1 MVTVG
6 HLTEEN
12 QVKKKFLVFLIVLCT
27 FCFTL
32 GLAACSD
39 NSEDDDT
46 TPRIELPAE
55 TLELEVGQTAQIT
68 PVVKN
73 AEGTVLW
80 QSSAPAV
87 ASVDQTGLITANAV
101 GESVVTAFIDS
112 TIFNDITVT
121 VVAKGDEP
129 SITFS
134 SDSYTMSMYDNL
146 VLSPTFVQ
154 CSETPVW
161 SSSDESVATVESN
174 GNVIPHGF
182 GRTQITVA
190 CGEISATVSVTVE
203 ETAELPTLSFNREEL
218 ELLVGGELTIEPV
231 VRFGGREVTGFT
243 AELTSLDPSVAT
255 VSGGKVNGISAG
267 ETQIN
272 VRVSYR
278 GYDFAE
284 RAIPVVVKDD
294 VNIVLSSNAVQL
306 YTKEIDSYDYK
317 KTQQITAEI
326 YVSGI
331 KENDATVTWS
341 AKDDAIAGVSS
352 DGTISAKS
360 AGTTTIT
367 ATYSRNG
374 ETYTAT
380 VNADVVTSVA
390 TYERRELVLS
400 SQDSFTFDIPFESGE
415 TFVGMKIGGNGV
427 AASAQ
432 SNAVTAA
439 ASALTPYYGEQE
451 VRVETDRAIYVF
463 PTLIITKALS
473 TMDDLKSIVYT
484 AGNTMGGYFILADD
498 IQAGNDVD
506 FRLLTVWS
514 NVGNAGFVG
523 TFDGRGH
530 GIYGLNIH
538 QNGLFNCIGAAG
550 VVKNLALVDVTGT
563 DFAIATEC
571 RGTVDNVFVTSETKE
586 SLVQMSDDSAIT
598 NSFAILSAEG
608 SNVVGT
614 IYSATCVIKNV
625 YGYAGGMIR
634 YTDYSQAAEPTIFA
648 STDVARLRAELAT
661 KDLSG
666 YDTEYW
672 KVVGGTPV
680 FASCESLTEAVPEI
694 ALGEE
699 YMLPAGQAMA
709 VTASGYAAIS
719 LKTPVEGV
727 LLEDGV
733 LTLTKSAEVTF
744 VATGLWGTTA
754 EKTVK
759 FTVVDGEMF
768 DRTDEQ
774 LFDYE
779 LGADS
784 VTFTLPQDIS
794 DVVRLSVGTGA
805 YAEKGE
811 GFTLSEGKVTI
822 EKALL
827 ESVSKTYGDYEIT
840 LTDGTD
846 YYTYACSFVT
856 KIIKSLADLESIRT
870 AGDTLDGYF
879 ILGQSFTANNDT
891 AMQKLI
897 GAWSSDANK
906 GFVGIFDGRG
916 YSITG
921 LRLTNQ
927 GLFRCMGRGVVRN
940 LALIDVYVE
949 GVETD
954 TAPAPQYTV
963 SVFGD
968 ADCQST
974 TFENL
979 FISTNA
985 KGMIHNTYGNITM
998 KNIVFVT
1005 SAEGSGYLSNSGAN
1019 SNGGSYTIENALVVG
1034 TDEFRY
1040 YGGTPVLVNTA
1051 VYDSAE
1057 TLLAALDADSF
1068 AGWGSSFSFA
1078 DGKLLFGGVTV
1089 LG

>member
-1 MVTVG
+1 MVAVG

-32 GLAACSD
+32 GFAACSD

-46 TPRIELPAE
+46 TPRIELPVEA
-55 TLELEVGQTAQIT
+55 LELEVGQTAQIT

-101 GESVVTAFIDS
+101 GESVITAFIDS
-112 TIFNDITVT
+112 TVFNDITVT

-146 VLSPTFVQ
+146 TLTPSFVQ

-161 SSSDESVATVESN
+161 SSSDELVATVESD
-174 GNVIPHGF
+174 GSIVPHGF

-190 CGEISATVSVTVE
+190 CGEISASVSVTVE
-203 ETAELPTLSFNREEL
+203 ETTELPTLSFNREEL

-255 VSGGKVNGISAG
+255 VSDGKVNAISAG
-267 ETQIN
+267 KTQID

-415 TFVGMKIGGNGV
+415 TFVGMKIGGNEV

-432 SNAVTAA
+432 SNAVTAV

-451 VRVETDRAIYVF
+451 VRVETDRAVYVF

-484 AGNTMGGYFILADD
+484 AGNTMGGYFVLAND

-514 NVGNAGFVG
+514 NTGNAGFIG

-538 QNGLFNCIGAAG
+538 QNGLFNCIGATG

-563 DFAIATEC
+563 
-571 RGTVDNVFVTSETKE
+571 
-586 SLVQMSDDSAIT
+586 
-598 NSFAILSAEG
+598 
-608 SNVVGT
+608 
-614 IYSATCVIKNV
+614 
-625 YGYAGGMIR
+625 GYALPR
-634 YTDYSQAAEPTIFA
+634 SAA
-648 STDVARLRAELAT
+648 AR
-661 KDLSG
+661 
-666 YDTEYW
+666 W
-672 KVVGGTPV
+672 
-680 FASCESLTEAVPEI
+680 
-694 ALGEE
+694 
-699 YMLPAGQAMA
+699 
-709 VTASGYAAIS
+709 
-719 LKTPVEGV
+719 
-727 LLEDGV
+727 
-733 LTLTKSAEVTF
+733 
-744 VATGLWGTTA
+744 
-754 EKTVK
+754 
-759 FTVVDGEMF
+759 
-768 DRTDEQ
+768 
-774 LFDYE
+774 
-779 LGADS
+779 
-784 VTFTLPQDIS
+784 
-794 DVVRLSVGTGA
+794 
-805 YAEKGE
+805 
-811 GFTLSEGKVTI
+811 
-822 EKALL
+822 
-827 ESVSKTYGDYEIT
+827 
-840 LTDGTD
+840 
-846 YYTYACSFVT
+846 
-856 KIIKSLADLESIRT
+856 
-870 AGDTLDGYF
+870 
-879 ILGQSFTANNDT
+879 
-891 AMQKLI
+891 
-897 GAWSSDANK
+897 
-906 GFVGIFDGRG
+906 
-916 YSITG
+916 
-921 LRLTNQ
+921 
-927 GLFRCMGRGVVRN
+927 
-940 LALIDVYVE
+940 
-949 GVETD
+949 
-954 TAPAPQYTV
+954 
-963 SVFGD
+963 
-968 ADCQST
+968 
-974 TFENL
+974 
-979 FISTNA
+979 
-985 KGMIHNTYGNITM
+985 TM
-998 KNIVFVT
+998 C
-1005 SAEGSGYLSNSGAN
+1005 L
-1019 SNGGSYTIENALVVG
+1019 
-1034 TDEFRY
+1034 
-1040 YGGTPVLVNTA
+1040 
-1051 VYDSAE
+1051 
-1057 TLLAALDADSF
+1057 
-1068 AGWGSSFSFA
+1068 
-1078 DGKLLFGGVTV
+1078 
-1089 LG
+1089 

>member
-1 MVTVG
+1 M
-6 HLTEEN
+6 
-12 QVKKKFLVFLIVLCT
+12 KKKFLVFLIVLCT

-32 GLAACSD
+32 GFAACSD

-55 TLELEVGQTAQIT
+55 TLELTVGQTAKIT

-73 AEGTVLW
+73 AQGTVLW
-80 QSSAPAV
+80 QSSVPAV
-87 ASVDQTGLITANAV
+87 ASVDQTGLITALSV
-101 GESVVTAFIDS
+101 GEAVVTAFIDQNL
-112 TIFNDITVT
+112 FNDITVT
-121 VVAKGDEP
+121 VAAKGEEP

-134 SDSYTMSMYDNL
+134 ADSYEMSLYDNL

-154 CSETPVW
+154 CSGTPSW
-161 SSSDESVATVESN
+161 SSSDESVAVVEED
-174 GNVIPHGF
+174 GNVIPQGY

-190 CGEISATVSVTVE
+190 CGEISASVFVTVE
-203 ETAELPTLSFNREEL
+203 ETSELPTLSFNRSSL
-218 ELLVGGELTIEPV
+218 ELLVDGSLSLSPV
-231 VRFGGREVTGFT
+231 VRFGGKEVTGFT
-243 AELTSLDPSVAT
+243 AEMTSLDPSVAAVTGGT
-255 VSGGKVNGISAG
+255 VTGVTAG
-267 ETQIN
+267 ETQIL
-272 VRVSYR
+272 VSVHYR
-278 GYDFAE
+278 GYEFAQ
-284 RAIPVVVKDD
+284 RLIPVTVKND
-294 VNIVLSSNAVQL
+294 VNIVLSDYEVRL
-306 YTKEIDSYDYK
+306 YTKEIVGYDYE

-326 YVSGI
+326 YVNGVREQDAVVVWSA
-331 KENDATVTWS
+331 ENDEVAE
-341 AKDDAIAGVSS
+341 VSS
-352 DGTISAKS
+352 DGTITAHA
-360 AGTTTIT
+360 AGTTKIT
-367 ATYSRNG
+367 ATYQNNG
-374 ETYTAT
+374 EQYTAT
-380 VNADVVTSVA
+380 VNTEIRMSVA
-390 TYERRELVLS
+390 SYAQRELVLS
-400 SQDSFTFDIPFESGE
+400 GQSEFTFTVPFEAGE
-415 TFVGMKIGGNGV
+415 TFVGMKIGGNEV
-427 AASAQ
+427 AASVQ
-432 SNAVTAA
+432 NGTVTAA
-439 ASALTPYYGEQE
+439 SSALLPYFGEQE

-484 AGNTMGGYFILADD
+484 AGNTMGGYYILAND
-498 IQAGNDVD
+498 ITAGNDVD

-530 GIYGLNIH
+530 GIYGLNVH

-563 DFAIATEC
+563 GFAIATEC
-571 RGTVDNVFVTSETKE
+571 RGTVDNVFVTSATKAN
-586 SLVQMSDDSAIT
+586 LIQMSDDSVLT
-598 NSFAILSAEG
+598 NSFAVLAAEG

-680 FASCESLTEAVPEI
+680 FASCESLTKAVPEI

-719 LKTPVEGV
+719 LETPVEGV

-768 DRTDEQ
+768 DRIDEQ

-856 KIIKSLADLESIRT
+856 KIIVSLADLESIRT

-879 ILGQSFTANNDT
+879 ILGQSFTANNDA

-897 GAWSSDANK
+897 GTWSSDVNK

-1005 SAEGSGYLSNSGAN
+1005 SAEGSGYLSNSGAD
-1019 SNGGSYTIENALVVG
+1019 SNGGSYAIENALVVG

-1051 VYDSAE
+1051 VYDTAE
-1057 TLLAALDADSF
+1057 ALLAVLDADSF

-1078 DGKLLFGGVTV
+1078 DGKLLFDGVVV
-1089 LG
+1089 LE

>member
-1 MVTVG
+1 MVAVG

-32 GLAACSD
+32 GFAACSD
-39 NSEDDDT
+39 NSEEPDT
-46 TPRIELPAE
+46 APRIELPAE

-112 TIFNDITVT
+112 TVFNDITVT

-161 SSSDESVATVESN
+161 SSSDELVATVESD
-174 GNVIPHGF
+174 GSIVPHGF

-203 ETAELPTLSFNREEL
+203 ETTELPTLSFNREEL

-231 VRFGGREVTGFT
+231 VRFGGSVVTGFT
-243 AELTSLDPSVAT
+243 SEMTSLDPSVAT
-255 VSGGKVNGISAG
+255 VTDGKVAGISAG

-284 RAIPVVVKDD
+284 RAIPVAVKDD

-390 TYERRELVLS
+390 TYEKRELVLS

-415 TFVGMKIGGNGV
+415 TFVGMKIGGNEV

-463 PTLIITKALS
+463 PSLLVTKSIS
-473 TMDDLKSIVYT
+473 TMDDLQSIVYT
-484 AGNTMGGYFILADD
+484 AGNTMGGYFVLADD
-498 IQAGNDVD
+498 IQAGNDVG

-514 NVGNAGFVG
+514 NTGNAGFIG

-563 DFAIATEC
+563 GYAIATEC
-571 RGTVDNVFVTSETKE
+571 RGTVDNVFVTSETK
-586 SLVQMSDDSAIT
+586 SNLIQMSDDCALT
-598 NSFAILSAEG
+598 NRFAILSAEG
-608 SNVVGT
+608 SNGVGT
-614 IYSATCVIKNV
+614 IYSATCSVKNV

-634 YTDYSQAAEPTIFA
+634 YTDYSQAAESTIFA
-648 STDVARLRAELAT
+648 STDVARLRAEIAT

-672 KVVGGTPV
+672 EIVGGVPV
-680 FASCESLTEAVPEI
+680 FRSCREIAEATPEI
-694 ALGEE
+694 LLGSEC
-699 YMLPAGQAMA
+699 LVFVGQP
-709 VTASGYAAIS
+709 VTVATRGLAAIS
-719 LKTPVEGV
+719 LKEPV
-727 LLEDGV
+727 DGV
-733 LTLTKSAEVTF
+733 VLTGAEISADRSASVTL
-744 VATGLWGTTA
+744 VATGLWGA
-754 EKTVK
+754 VSEKTVQL
-759 FTVVDGEMF
+759 TVAVGELN
-768 DRTDEQ
+768 DHSDER

-779 LGADS
+779 LGSES
-784 VTFTLPQDIS
+784 VTFSLPQGIS
-794 DVVRLSVGTGA
+794 DIVRLSVGTSI
-805 YAEKGE
+805 YFDKNN
-811 GFTLSEGKVTI
+811 GFTVSDGMVTI
-822 EKALL
+822 EKSLL
-827 ESVSKTYGDYEIT
+827 ESVSKTYGDYT
-840 LTDGTD
+840 VTFTDGTD

-856 KIIKSLADLESIRT
+856 KVINSLADLESIRT
-870 AGDTLDGYF
+870 TGDTLDGYF

-891 AMQKLI
+891 AMQNLI
-897 GAWSSDANK
+897 VTWSSDANK

-921 LRLTNQ
+921 LRLTNH
-927 GLFRCMGRGVVRN
+927 GLFWCMGRGVVKN

-954 TAPAPQYTV
+954 TAPAAQYSV

-985 KGMIHNTYGNITM
+985 KGMIRNVYGNVTI
-998 KNIVFVT
+998 KNVVFV
-1005 SAEGSGYLSNSGAN
+1005 SSYQGSGYLSDSGAN
-1019 SNGGSYTIENALVVG
+1019 ENNGSYTIENTIVVG
-1034 TDEFRY
+1034 KGEFGY
-1040 YGGTPVLVNTA
+1040 YGGTPALINTA
-1051 VYDSAE
+1051 VHASVDA
-1057 TLLAALDADSF
+1057 LLAAIDADTF
-1068 AGWGSSFSFA
+1068 AGWSSSFSFA
-1078 DGKLLFGGVTV
+1078 DGELLFGGVVV
-1089 LG
+1089 LN

>member
-1 MVTVG
+1 MVAVG

-32 GLAACSD
+32 GFAACSD
-39 NSEDDDT
+39 NSEEDDT
-46 TPRIELPAE
+46 TPRIELPVEA
-55 TLELEVGQTAQIT
+55 LELEVGQTAQIT

-101 GESVVTAFIDS
+101 GESVITAFIDS
-112 TIFNDITVT
+112 TVFNDITVT

-146 VLSPTFVQ
+146 TLTPSFVQ

-161 SSSDESVATVESN
+161 SSSDELVATVESD
-174 GNVIPHGF
+174 GSIVPHGF

-203 ETAELPTLSFNREEL
+203 ETTELPTLSFNREEL

-255 VSGGKVNGISAG
+255 VSDGKVNGISAG
-267 ETQIN
+267 KTQID

-400 SQDSFTFDIPFESGE
+400 SQDSFIFDIPFESGE
-415 TFVGMKIGGNGV
+415 TFVGMKIGGNEV

-432 SNAVTAA
+432 SNAVTAV

-463 PTLIITKALS
+463 PSLLVTKSIS
-473 TMDDLKSIVYT
+473 TMDDLQSIVYT
-484 AGNTMGGYFILADD
+484 AGNTMGGYYILADD
-498 IQAGNDVD
+498 ITAGEDVD
-506 FRLLTVWS
+506 FRLLTAWS
-514 NVGNAGFVG
+514 NVGNAGFIG

-538 QNGLFNCIGAAG
+538 QDGLFNCIGAAG

-563 DFAIATEC
+563 GYAIATEC
-571 RGTVDNVFVTSETKE
+571 RGTVDNVFVTSETK
-586 SLVQMSDDSAIT
+586 SNLIQMSDDCTLT

-614 IYSATCVIKNV
+614 IFSATCSLKNV

-634 YTDYSQAAEPTIFA
+634 YTDYSQAAEPTVFA
-648 STDVARLRAELAT
+648 STDVALLRAEVAT

-672 KVVGGTPV
+672 EIVGGVPV
-680 FASCESLTEAVPEI
+680 FRSCREIAETTPEI
-694 ALGEE
+694 FLGSECIVFV
-699 YMLPAGQAMA
+699 GQP
-709 VTASGYAAIS
+709 VTVATRGLAAIS
-719 LKTPVEGV
+719 LKEPV
-727 LLEDGV
+727 DGV
-733 LTLTKSAEVTF
+733 VLTGAEISADRSASVTL
-744 VATGLWGTTA
+744 VATGIWGA
-754 EKTVK
+754 VSEKTVQL
-759 FTVVDGEMF
+759 TVAVGELN
-768 DRTDEQ
+768 DHSDER

-779 LGADS
+779 LGSES
-784 VTFTLPQDIS
+784 VTFSLPQGIS
-794 DVVRLSVGTGA
+794 DIVRLFVGTSV
-805 YAEKGE
+805 YFDKND
-811 GFTLSEGKVTI
+811 GFTVSGGTVTI
-822 EKALL
+822 EKSLL
-827 ESVSKTYGDYEIT
+827 ESVSKTYGDYT
-840 LTDGTD
+840 VTFTDGTD

-856 KIIKSLADLESIRT
+856 KVINSLADLESIRT
-870 AGDTLDGYF
+870 TGDTLDGYYVLDGD
-879 ILGQSFTANNDT
+879 IEAGPNTVAC
-891 AMQKLI
+891 LI
-897 GAWSSDANK
+897 GGWSSQEDK

-927 GLFRCMGRGVVRN
+927 GLFRCMGKGVVRN
-940 LALIDVYVE
+940 LALVDVEV
-949 GVETD
+949 GTD
-954 TAPAPQYTV
+954 SGLGYACA
-963 SVFGD
+963 VFGN

-979 FISTNA
+979 FVSTNA
-985 KGMIHNTYGNITM
+985 RSMFRNAFRNINV
-998 KNIVFVT
+998 KNVVFVST
-1005 SAEGSGYLSNSGAN
+1005 AQEGGYLSDSGNNDNS
-1019 SNGGSYTIENALVVG
+1019 GSYTIENAFVVG
-1034 TDEFRY
+1034 EELYCY
-1040 YGGTPVLVNTA
+1040 YGGTPVCRDA
-1051 VYDSAE
+1051 YVYE
-1057 TLLAALDADSF
+1057 TEAALLSELTANSF
-1068 AGWGSSFSFA
+1068 AEWGGLFSFENGA
-1078 DGKLLFGGVTV
+1078 ILFNGKMV
-1089 LG
+1089 LGGESA

>member
-1 MVTVG
+1 MVAVG

-32 GLAACSD
+32 GFAACSD

-46 TPRIELPAE
+46 TPRIELPVEA
-55 TLELEVGQTAQIT
+55 LELEVGQTAQIT

-101 GESVVTAFIDS
+101 GESVITAFIDS
-112 TIFNDITVT
+112 TVFNDITVT

-146 VLSPTFVQ
+146 TLTPSFVQ

-161 SSSDESVATVESN
+161 SSSDELVATVESD
-174 GNVIPHGF
+174 GSIVPHGF
-182 GRTQITVA
+182 GRTQIAVA
-190 CGEISATVSVTVE
+190 CGEISASVSVTVE
-203 ETAELPTLSFNREEL
+203 ETTELPTLSFNREEL

-255 VSGGKVNGISAG
+255 VSDGKVNGISAG
-267 ETQIN
+267 ETQID

-415 TFVGMKIGGNGV
+415 TFVGMKIGGNEV

-432 SNAVTAA
+432 SNAVTAV

-463 PTLIITKALS
+463 PSLLVTKSIS

-484 AGNTMGGYFILADD
+484 AGNTMGGYYILADD
-498 IQAGNDVD
+498 ITAGEDVD

-514 NVGNAGFVG
+514 NVGNAGFIG

-530 GIYGLNIH
+530 SISGLNIH
-538 QNGLFNCIGAAG
+538 RDGLFNCIGAAG

-563 DFAIATEC
+563 GYAIATEC
-571 RGTVDNVFVTSETKE
+571 RGTVDNVFVTSETK
-586 SLVQMSDDSAIT
+586 SNLIQMSDDCTLT

-614 IYSATCVIKNV
+614 IFSATCSLKNV

-634 YTDYSQAAEPTIFA
+634 YTDYSQAAESTIFA
-648 STDVARLRAELAT
+648 STDVARLRAEVAT

-672 KVVGGTPV
+672 EIVGGVPV
-680 FASCESLTEAVPEI
+680 FRSCREIAEATPEI
-694 ALGEE
+694 FLGSECIVFV
-699 YMLPAGQAMA
+699 GQP
-709 VTASGYAAIS
+709 VTVATRGLAAIS
-719 LKTPVEGV
+719 LKEPV
-727 LLEDGV
+727 DGV
-733 LTLTKSAEVTF
+733 VLTGAEISADRSASVTL
-744 VATGLWGTTA
+744 VATGIWGA
-754 EKTVK
+754 VSEKTVQL
-759 FTVVDGEMF
+759 TVAVGELN
-768 DRTDEQ
+768 DHSDER

-779 LGADS
+779 LGSES
-784 VTFTLPQDIS
+784 VTFSLPQGIS
-794 DVVRLSVGTGA
+794 DIVRLFVGTSV
-805 YAEKGE
+805 YFDKND
-811 GFTLSEGKVTI
+811 GFTVSGGTVTI
-822 EKALL
+822 EKSLL
-827 ESVSKTYGDYEIT
+827 ESVSKTYGDYT
-840 LTDGTD
+840 VTFTDGTD

-856 KIIKSLADLESIRT
+856 KVINSLADLESIRT
-870 AGDTLDGYF
+870 TGDTLDGYYVLDGD
-879 ILGQSFTANNDT
+879 IEAGPNTVAC
-891 AMQKLI
+891 LI
-897 GAWSSDANK
+897 GGWSSQEDK
-906 GFVGIFDGRG
+906 GFVGILDGRG
-916 YSITG
+916 HSITG
-921 LRLTNQ
+921 LKLTEM
-927 GLFRCMGRGVVRN
+927 GLFRCMGKGVVRN
-940 LALIDVYVE
+940 LALVDVEV
-949 GVETD
+949 GTD
-954 TAPAPQYTV
+954 SGLGYACA
-963 SVFGD
+963 VFGN

-979 FISTNA
+979 FVSTNA
-985 KGMIHNTYGNITM
+985 RSMFRNAFRNINV
-998 KNIVFVT
+998 KNVVFVST
-1005 SAEGSGYLSNSGAN
+1005 AQEGGYLSDSGNNDNS
-1019 SNGGSYTIENALVVG
+1019 GSYTIENTIVVG
-1034 TDEFRY
+1034 KGEFGY
-1040 YGGTPVLVNTA
+1040 YGGTPTLINTA
-1051 VYDSAE
+1051 VYASVDA
-1057 TLLAALDADSF
+1057 LLAAIDADTF
-1068 AGWGSSFSFA
+1068 AGWSSSFSFA
-1078 DGKLLFGGVTV
+1078 DGELLFGGVAV
-1089 LG
+1089 LD

>member
-1 MVTVG
+1 M
-6 HLTEEN
+6 
-12 QVKKKFLVFLIVLCT
+12 KKKFLVFLIVLCT

-32 GLAACSD
+32 GFAACSD

-46 TPRIELPAE
+46 TPRIELPVEA
-55 TLELEVGQTAQIT
+55 LELEVGQTAQIT

-101 GESVVTAFIDS
+101 GESVITAFIDS
-112 TIFNDITVT
+112 TVFNDITVT

-146 VLSPTFVQ
+146 TLTPSFVQ

-161 SSSDESVATVESN
+161 SSSDELVATVESD
-174 GNVIPHGF
+174 GSIVPHGF
-182 GRTQITVA
+182 GRTQIAVA
-190 CGEISATVSVTVE
+190 CGEISASVSVTVE
-203 ETAELPTLSFNREEL
+203 ETTELPTLSFNREEL

-255 VSGGKVNGISAG
+255 VSDGKVNGISAG
-267 ETQIN
+267 ETQID

-415 TFVGMKIGGNGV
+415 TFVGMKIGGNEV

-432 SNAVTAA
+432 SNAVTAV

-463 PTLIITKALS
+463 PSLLVTKSIS

-484 AGNTMGGYFILADD
+484 AGNTMGGYYILADD
-498 IQAGNDVD
+498 ITAGEDVD

-514 NVGNAGFVG
+514 NVGNAGFIG

-530 GIYGLNIH
+530 SISGLNIH
-538 QNGLFNCIGAAG
+538 RDGLFNCIGAAG

-563 DFAIATEC
+563 GYAIATEC
-571 RGTVDNVFVTSETKE
+571 RGTVDNVFVTSETK
-586 SLVQMSDDSAIT
+586 SNLIQMSDDCTLT

-614 IYSATCVIKNV
+614 IFSATCSLKNV

-634 YTDYSQAAEPTIFA
+634 YTDYSQAAESTIFA
-648 STDVARLRAELAT
+648 STDVARLRAEVAT

-672 KVVGGTPV
+672 EIVGGVPV
-680 FASCESLTEAVPEI
+680 FRSCREIAEATPEI
-694 ALGEE
+694 FFGSECIVFV
-699 YMLPAGQAMA
+699 GQP
-709 VTASGYAAIS
+709 VTVATRGLAAIS
-719 LKTPVEGV
+719 LKEPV
-727 LLEDGV
+727 DGV
-733 LTLTKSAEVTF
+733 VLTGAEISADRSASVTL
-744 VATGLWGTTA
+744 VAMGIWGA
-754 EKTVK
+754 VSEKTVQL
-759 FTVVDGEMF
+759 TVAVGELN
-768 DRTDEQ
+768 DHSDER

-779 LGADS
+779 LGSES
-784 VTFTLPQDIS
+784 VTFSLPQGIS
-794 DVVRLSVGTGA
+794 DIVRLSVGTSV
-805 YAEKGE
+805 YFDKND
-811 GFTLSEGKVTI
+811 GFTVSGGTVTI
-822 EKALL
+822 EKSLL
-827 ESVSKTYGDYEIT
+827 ESVSKTYGDYT
-840 LTDGTD
+840 VTFTDGTD

-856 KIIKSLADLESIRT
+856 KVINSLADLESIRT
-870 AGDTLDGYF
+870 TGDTLDGYYVLDGD
-879 ILGQSFTANNDT
+879 IEAGPNTVAC
-891 AMQKLI
+891 LI
-897 GAWSSDANK
+897 GGWSSQEDK
-906 GFVGIFDGRG
+906 GFVGILDGRG
-916 YSITG
+916 HSITG
-921 LRLTNQ
+921 LKLTEK
-927 GLFRCMGRGVVRN
+927 GLFRCMGKGVVRN
-940 LALIDVYVE
+940 LALVDVEV
-949 GVETD
+949 GTD
-954 TAPAPQYTV
+954 SGLGYACA
-963 SVFGD
+963 VFGN

-979 FISTNA
+979 FVSTNA
-985 KGMIHNTYGNITM
+985 RSMFRNAFRNINV
-998 KNIVFVT
+998 KNVVFVST
-1005 SAEGSGYLSNSGAN
+1005 AQEGGYLSDSGNNDNS
-1019 SNGGSYTIENALVVG
+1019 GSYTIENTIVVG
-1034 TDEFRY
+1034 KGEFGY
-1040 YGGTPVLVNTA
+1040 YGGTPTLINTA
-1051 VYDSAE
+1051 VYASVDA
-1057 TLLAALDADSF
+1057 LLAAIDADTF
-1068 AGWGSSFSFA
+1068 AGWSSSFSFA
-1078 DGKLLFGGVTV
+1078 DGELLFGGVAV
-1089 LG
+1089 LD

>member
-1 MVTVG
+1 MVAVG

-32 GLAACSD
+32 GSAACSD
-39 NSEDDDT
+39 NSEEPDT
-46 TPRIELPAE
+46 APRIELPAE

-73 AEGTVLW
+73 VEGTVLW

-101 GESVVTAFIDS
+101 GESVITAFIDS
-112 TIFNDITVT
+112 TVFNDITVT

-146 VLSPTFVQ
+146 TLTPSFVQ

-161 SSSDESVATVESN
+161 SSSDESVATVESD
-174 GNVIPHGF
+174 GSIVPHGF

-190 CGEISATVSVTVE
+190 CGDISASVSVTVE
-203 ETAELPTLSFNREEL
+203 ETTELPTLSFNREEL

-255 VSGGKVNGISAG
+255 VSDGKVNGISAG
-267 ETQIN
+267 KTQID

-341 AKDDAIAGVSS
+341 AEDDAIAGVSS

-415 TFVGMKIGGNGV
+415 TFLGMKIGGNEV

-432 SNAVTAA
+432 SNAVTAV

-463 PTLIITKALS
+463 PSLLVTKSIS
-473 TMDDLKSIVYT
+473 TMDDLQSIVYT

-498 IQAGNDVD
+498 ITAGEDVD

-514 NVGNAGFVG
+514 NTGNAGFIG

-538 QNGLFNCIGAAG
+538 QDGLFNCIGAAG

-563 DFAIATEC
+563 GYAIATEC
-571 RGTVDNVFVTSETKE
+571 RGTVDNVFVTSETK
-586 SLVQMSDDSAIT
+586 SNLIQMSDDCTLT

-614 IYSATCVIKNV
+614 IFSATCSLKNV

-634 YTDYSQAAEPTIFA
+634 YTDYSQAAESTIFA
-648 STDVARLRAELAT
+648 STDVARLRAEVAT

-672 KVVGGTPV
+672 EIVGGVPV
-680 FASCESLTEAVPEI
+680 FRSCGEIAETKPEI
-694 ALGEE
+694 LLGSECIVFV
-699 YMLPAGQAMA
+699 GQP
-709 VTASGYAAIS
+709 VTVATRGLAAIS
-719 LKTPVEGV
+719 LKEPV
-727 LLEDGV
+727 DGV
-733 LTLTKSAEVTF
+733 VLTNAEISADRSASVTL
-744 VATGLWGTTA
+744 VATGIWGA
-754 EKTVK
+754 VSEKTVQL
-759 FTVVDGEMF
+759 TVAVGELN
-768 DRTDEQ
+768 DHSDER

-779 LGADS
+779 LGSAS
-784 VTFTLPQDIS
+784 VTFSLPQGIS
-794 DVVRLSVGTGA
+794 DIVRLFVGTSI
-805 YAEKGE
+805 YFDKNN
-811 GFTLSEGKVTI
+811 GFTVSDGMVTI
-822 EKALL
+822 EKSLL
-827 ESVSKTYGDYEIT
+827 ESVSKTYGDYT
-840 LTDGTD
+840 VTFTDGTD

-856 KIIKSLADLESIRT
+856 KVIVSLADLESIRT
-870 AGDTLDGYF
+870 TGDTLDGYYVLDGD
-879 ILGQSFTANNDT
+879 IEAGSDT
-891 AMQKLI
+891 VACLI
-897 GAWSSDANK
+897 GGWSSQEDK
-906 GFVGIFDGRG
+906 GFVGILDGRG
-916 YSITG
+916 HSITG
-921 LRLTNQ
+921 LKLTEK
-927 GLFRCMGRGVVRN
+927 GLFWCMGKGVVRN
-940 LALIDVYVE
+940 LALVDVEV
-949 GVETD
+949 GTD
-954 TAPAPQYTV
+954 SELGYACA
-963 SVFGD
+963 VFGK

-979 FISTNA
+979 FVSTNA
-985 KGMIHNTYGNITM
+985 RSMFRNAFRNINV
-998 KNIVFVT
+998 KNVVFVST
-1005 SAEGSGYLSNSGAN
+1005 AQEGGYLSDSGNNDNS
-1019 SNGGSYTIENALVVG
+1019 GSYTIENALVVG
-1034 TDEFRY
+1034 KALYSY
-1040 YGGTPVLVNTA
+1040 YGGTPVYRGA
-1051 VYDSAE
+1051 YVYE
-1057 TLLAALDADSF
+1057 TEAALLSALNANSF
-1068 AGWGSSFSFA
+1068 AEWGGLFSFENGA
-1078 DGKLLFGGVTV
+1078 ILFNGKTV
-1089 LG
+1089 LRNA

>member
-1 MVTVG
+1 MVAVG

-46 TPRIELPAE
+46 TPRIELPVEA
-55 TLELEVGQTAQIT
+55 LELEVGQTAQIT

-101 GESVVTAFIDS
+101 GESVITAFIDS
-112 TIFNDITVT
+112 MVFNDITVT

-134 SDSYTMSMYDNL
+134 SDSYTMSFYDNL

-154 CSETPVW
+154 CSGTPVW

-174 GNVIPHGF
+174 GNVIPQGF
-182 GRTQITVA
+182 GRTQITVS

-243 AELTSLDPSVAT
+243 AEMTSLDPSVAT
-255 VSGGKVNGISAG
+255 VTDGKVTGISAE
-267 ETQIN
+267 ETQIL
-272 VRVSYR
+272 VSVHYR
-278 GYDFAE
+278 GYDFAQ
-284 RAIPVVVKDD
+284 RLIPVAVKND
-294 VNIVLSSNAVQL
+294 VNIVLSSNVVQL

-380 VNADVVTSVA
+380 VNTDVVTSVA
-390 TYERRELVLS
+390 TYEKRELVLS

-415 TFVGMKIGGNGV
+415 TFVGMKIGGNKV

-432 SNAVTAA
+432 SNAITAV
-439 ASALTPYYGEQE
+439 ASALAPYYGEQE

-514 NVGNAGFVG
+514 NVGNAGFIG

-563 DFAIATEC
+563 GFAIATEC

-666 YDTEYW
+666 YDMEYW

-759 FTVVDGEMF
+759 FTVVDGKMF
-768 DRTDEQ
+768 DRTDER

-784 VTFTLPQDIS
+784 VTFTLPRDIS

-805 YAEKGE
+805 YVEKGE
-811 GFTLSEGKVTI
+811 GFTLAEGKVTI

-856 KIIKSLADLESIRT
+856 KVIVSLTDLESIRT
-870 AGDTLDGYF
+870 TGDTLDGYF
-879 ILGQSFTANNDT
+879 ILGQSFTANNDA

-897 GAWSSDANK
+897 GTWSSDANK

-921 LRLTNQ
+921 LKLTNQ

-940 LALIDVYVE
+940 LALVDVYLE
-949 GVETD
+949 GVEAD

-974 TFENL
+974 TFDNL

-1005 SAEGSGYLSNSGAN
+1005 SAEGSGYLSNSGGSA
-1019 SNGGSYTIENALVVG
+1019 NGGSYTIENALVVG
-1034 TDEFRY
+1034 TDEFRFY
-1040 YGGTPVLVNTA
+1040 DGTPVLMNTA
-1051 VYDSAE
+1051 VYDSADA
-1057 TLLAALDADSF
+1057 LLATLDADSF
-1068 AGWGSSFSFA
+1068 AGWGGIFSFA

>member
-1 MVTVG
+1 M
-6 HLTEEN
+6 
-12 QVKKKFLVFLIVLCT
+12 KKKFLVFLIVLCT

-32 GLAACSD
+32 GFAACSD
-39 NSEDDDT
+39 NSEEDDT
-46 TPRIELPAE
+46 TPRIELPVEA
-55 TLELEVGQTAQIT
+55 LELEVGQTAQIT

-101 GESVVTAFIDS
+101 GESVITAFIDS
-112 TIFNDITVT
+112 TVFNDITVT

-146 VLSPTFVQ
+146 TLTPSFVQ

-161 SSSDESVATVESN
+161 SSSDELVATVESD
-174 GNVIPHGF
+174 GSIVPHGF

-203 ETAELPTLSFNREEL
+203 ETTELPTLSFNREEL

-255 VSGGKVNGISAG
+255 VSDGKVNGISAG
-267 ETQIN
+267 KTQID

-400 SQDSFTFDIPFESGE
+400 SQDSFIFDIPFESGE
-415 TFVGMKIGGNGV
+415 TFVGMKIGGNEV

-432 SNAVTAA
+432 SNAVTAV

-463 PTLIITKALS
+463 PSLLVTKSIS
-473 TMDDLKSIVYT
+473 TMDDLQSIVYT
-484 AGNTMGGYFILADD
+484 AGNTMGGYYILADD
-498 IQAGNDVD
+498 ITAGEDVD
-506 FRLLTVWS
+506 FRLLTAWS
-514 NVGNAGFVG
+514 NVGNAGFIG

-538 QNGLFNCIGAAG
+538 QDGLFNCIGAAG

-563 DFAIATEC
+563 GYAIATEC
-571 RGTVDNVFVTSETKE
+571 RGTVDNVFVTSETK
-586 SLVQMSDDSAIT
+586 SNLIQMSDDCTLT

-614 IYSATCVIKNV
+614 IFSATCSLKNV

-634 YTDYSQAAEPTIFA
+634 YTDYSQAAEPTVFA
-648 STDVARLRAELAT
+648 STDVALLRAEVAT

-672 KVVGGTPV
+672 EIVGGVPV
-680 FASCESLTEAVPEI
+680 FRSCREIAETTPEI
-694 ALGEE
+694 FLGSECIVFV
-699 YMLPAGQAMA
+699 GQP
-709 VTASGYAAIS
+709 VTVATRGLAAIS
-719 LKTPVEGV
+719 LKEPV
-727 LLEDGV
+727 DGV
-733 LTLTKSAEVTF
+733 VLTGAEISADRSASVTL
-744 VATGLWGTTA
+744 VATGIWGA
-754 EKTVK
+754 VSEKTVQL
-759 FTVVDGEMF
+759 TVAVGELN
-768 DRTDEQ
+768 DHSDER

-779 LGADS
+779 LGSES
-784 VTFTLPQDIS
+784 VTFSLPQGIS
-794 DVVRLSVGTGA
+794 DIVRLFVGTSV
-805 YAEKGE
+805 YFDKND
-811 GFTLSEGKVTI
+811 GFTVSGGTVTI
-822 EKALL
+822 EKSLL
-827 ESVSKTYGDYEIT
+827 ESVSKTYGDYT
-840 LTDGTD
+840 VTFTDGTD

-856 KIIKSLADLESIRT
+856 KVINSLADLESIRT
-870 AGDTLDGYF
+870 TGDTLDGYYVLDGD
-879 ILGQSFTANNDT
+879 IEAGPNTVAC
-891 AMQKLI
+891 LI
-897 GAWSSDANK
+897 GGWSSQEDK

-927 GLFRCMGRGVVRN
+927 GLFRCMGKGVVRN
-940 LALIDVYVE
+940 LALVDVEV
-949 GVETD
+949 GTD
-954 TAPAPQYTV
+954 SGLGYACA
-963 SVFGD
+963 VFGN

-979 FISTNA
+979 FVSTNA
-985 KGMIHNTYGNITM
+985 RSMFRNAFRNINV
-998 KNIVFVT
+998 KNVVFVST
-1005 SAEGSGYLSNSGAN
+1005 AQEGGYLSESGNNDNS
-1019 SNGGSYTIENALVVG
+1019 GSYTIENTIVVG
-1034 TDEFRY
+1034 KGEFGY
-1040 YGGTPVLVNTA
+1040 YGGTPTLINTA
-1051 VYDSAE
+1051 VYASVDA
-1057 TLLAALDADSF
+1057 LLAAIDADTF
-1068 AGWGSSFSFA
+1068 AGWSSSFSFA
-1078 DGKLLFGGVTV
+1078 DGELLFGGVAV
-1089 LG
+1089 LD